1 MEPSSPSSFIS
12 DPTPFPGPEPGPSS
26 SPLFSSSL
34 RAPLHRVLCV
44 LRRLLY
50 FVSRLS
56 LTFSPLLSRER
67 VGEIGDVE
75 KTGGSLNDFFFF
87 LMPIWYFGMVDH
99 FVVSWILNELGI
111 SVCLC
116 NNSGVGTS
124 MVSVKLVVC

>member
-1 MEPSSPSSFIS
+1 MI
-12 DPTPFPGPEPGPSS
+12 
-26 SPLFSSSL
+26 
-34 RAPLHRVLCV
+34 
-44 LRRLLY
+44 
-50 FVSRLS
+50 
-56 LTFSPLLSRER
+56 
-67 VGEIGDVE
+67 
-75 KTGGSLNDFFFF
+75 FFFF